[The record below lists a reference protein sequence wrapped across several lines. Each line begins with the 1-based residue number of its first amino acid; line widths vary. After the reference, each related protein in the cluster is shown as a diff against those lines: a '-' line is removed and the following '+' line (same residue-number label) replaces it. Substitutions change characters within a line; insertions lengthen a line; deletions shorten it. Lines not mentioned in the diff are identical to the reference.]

1 MSRVAVVL
9 PTYNRAPL
17 LARAVRSVLQQTFS
31 DWELWIIDDGSTD
44 DTRAVVKPFLSDPRV
59 FYRYQENGGVSRA
72 RNHAMLATSAP
83 YVAFLDSDDEWK
95 PEKLARQ
102 VQFFDVNPGL
112 RLVHCE
118 ETWIRGGVE
127 IKPLKKHAKAG
138 GGRVFL
144 RCLPLCCISPSTT
157 MMATALARSLG
168 GFREDFPVCEDY
180 DLWLKISAQE
190 DVGFISE
197 PMILKYG
204 GHEDQLSLRR
214 GLDEYRAR
222 ALWDLRI
229 HPLLSS
235 SERDALL
242 DEFER
247 KRQILIKGFEKHGH
261 QEKASYWRNH
271 FSQIS
276 LSQMGQ
282 I

>member
-1 MSRVAVVL
+1 
-9 PTYNRAPL
+9 
-17 LARAVRSVLQQTFS
+17 
-31 DWELWIIDDGSTD
+31 
-44 DTRAVVKPFLSDPRV
+44 
-59 FYRYQENGGVSRA
+59 
-72 RNHAMLATSAP
+72 
-83 YVAFLDSDDEWK
+83 
-95 PEKLARQ
+95 
-102 VQFFDVNPGL
+102 
-112 RLVHCE
+112 
-118 ETWIRGGVE
+118 
-127 IKPLKKHAKAG
+127 
-138 GGRVFL
+138 
-144 RCLPLCCISPSTT
+144 

-235 SERDALL
+235 GERDALL

-282 I
+282 M

>member
-17 LARAVRSVLQQTFS
+17 LARAVRSVLQQTFT

-44 DTRAVVKPFLSDPRV
+44 DTRAVVEPFLSDPRV
-59 FYRYQENGGVSRA
+59 FYHYQENGGVSRA
-72 RNHAMLATSAP
+72 RNHAVFATSAP
-83 YVAFLDSDDEWK
+83 FVAFLDSDDEWR

-102 VQFFDVNPGL
+102 VHFFDANPTL

-118 ETWIRGGVE
+118 ETWIRNGIE
-127 IKPLKKHAKAG
+127 IKPLEKHTKAG

-144 RCLPLCCISPSTT
+144 KCLPLCCISPSTT
-157 MMATALARSLG
+157 MMATELVRSLG

-180 DLWLKISAQE
+180 DLWLKISARE
-190 DVGFISE
+190 EVGFISE
-197 PMILKYG
+197 SMILKYG

-222 ALWDLRI
+222 ALWDMRN
-229 HPLLSS
+229 HPSLSEN
-235 SERDALL
+235 ERHALF

-247 KRQILIKGFEKHGH
+247 KRRILIKGFEKYGH
-261 QEKASYWRNH
+261 SEKAAYWRNH
-271 FSQIS
+271 
-276 LSQMGQ
+276 LSQTSECHAGQ
-282 I
+282 M